1 MFKEKNL
8 SKFIIAVP
16 ILFIILT
23 ATIITLIHI
32 KQADIK
38 FKNDSKRLVE
48 TFLNDEKQ
56 QLTNIL
62 DSINSYITYKKLT
75 ALNILKNRV
84 KDKIDFA
91 HTILSKLY
99 NNSVG
104 IETSDTIQMNILS
117 SLSQLNSKDKGKY
130 FLYGYTKEQI
140 PLSEKDFSDKSNV
153 NKEFYAQIDQLL
165 KQKDEGYIF
174 YKESVY
180 KAEKFTNLNKISYLK
195 KFESLNLVL
204 GYSEYIED
212 FDINT
217 KKEVLKRL
225 DLMKVQKNS
234 SIITLDN
241 QLNVIQNSSNNFKDV
256 PFSTIESDKSIISKL
271 FDYSKM
277 SKIDLIEKEY
287 KYLWKKVNNDN
298 YKLFAFNYIDNW
310 DWLVGIKVNINNIND
325 HVEEI
330 IGINKSKRNEIIE
343 DSVKTA
349 FIFIFIASF
358 LAYLISLKINKI
370 FNEYKVNIENQKTAL
385 KNINA
390 TLELK
395 VDEKTKELEILN
407 LKLKDRFNIEVQ
419 KNRHK
424 DELLLAQSKMASMG
438 EMIGNIAHQ
447 WRQPL
452 STISTIASGNCVKI
466 DFDLINNDGMK
477 NDFIRIVDCTK
488 HLSNTIEDFRN
499 FFMENKSIEKFDLI
513 ELVNKNLIL
522 LGSSLQNN
530 YINIIKNFVSVEIS
544 GVKNELLQATINII
558 NNAKDI
564 LLEKEEGKRY
574 LVIDIYKDEKNA
586 YLVIKDSGGGIP
598 NNIIQRVFEPYFST
612 KDKSIGTGIGLHM
625 TKEIIVNSMNAEISV
640 SNEEFTIDNEVLYG
654 ACFKISFPLNLA

>member
-16 ILFIILT
+16 ILFIVLT

-32 KQADIK
+32 NQADKK

-48 TFLNDEKQ
+48 TFLRDEKK
-56 QLTNIL
+56 QLTNVL
-62 DSINSYITYKKLT
+62 DSVNSYITYKKLT
-75 ALNILKNRV
+75 ALNILKNKVRE
-84 KDKIDFA
+84 KTEFA
-91 HTILSKLY
+91 NSVLSKLY
-99 NNSVG
+99 NNSIG
-104 IETSDTIQMNILS
+104 IESLDTIQINILAS
-117 SLSQLNSKDKGKY
+117 ISQLNSEAKGKY

-140 PLSEKDFSDKSNV
+140 PLSEKNFSERSNTDKDF
-153 NKEFYAQIDQLL
+153 YTQIDYLL
-165 KQKDEGYIF
+165 KQKNEGYIF
-174 YKESVY
+174 YKESIL
-180 KAEKFTNLNKISYLK
+180 KDKKLRQLNKISYLK
-195 KFESLNLVL
+195 KFESLSLVL

-212 FDINT
+212 FEINT
-217 KKEVLKRL
+217 KREVLKRL
-225 DLMKVQKNS
+225 NLMKLQNKS

-241 QLNVIQNSSNNFKDV
+241 QLNIIQNSSSNLKNI
-256 PFSTIESDKSIISKL
+256 PFSIIESDESIVSKL

-277 SKIDLIEKEY
+277 SKIDLIESEY
-287 KYLWKKVNNDN
+287 KYFWKKINEDN
-298 YKLFAFNYIDNW
+298 YKLLAFNYVDDW
-310 DWLVGIKVNINNIND
+310 DWLVGINVNINDINK

-330 IGINKSKRNEIIE
+330 IGINKSKKNEIIE
-343 DSVKTA
+343 DSIKTA
-349 FIFIFIASF
+349 FIFIFIASLF
-358 LAYLISLKINKI
+358 AYFISLKINRI
-370 FNEYKVNIENQKTAL
+370 FNEYKMNIENQKSAL

-390 TLELK
+390 TLEIK
-395 VDEKTKELEILN
+395 VDDKTKELEILN
-407 LKLKDRFNIEVQ
+407 LKLKDKFNNEVQ

-466 DFDLINNDGMK
+466 DFDLINKDGIK

-499 FFMENKSIEKFDLI
+499 FFIDNKSIEKFDLI
-513 ELVNKNLIL
+513 ELVDKNLIL

-530 YINIIKNFVSVEIS
+530 YINIIKNFTSVEIS
-544 GVKNELLQATINII
+544 GVKNELIQATINII

-564 LLEKEEGKRY
+564 LLDKEEEKRHI
-574 LVIDIYKDEKNA
+574 VIDIYKDKTHG

-598 NNIIQRVFEPYFST
+598 DNIKERIYEPYFST
-612 KDKSIGTGIGLHM
+612 KDKSKGTGIGLHM
-625 TKEIIVNSMNAEISV
+625 TKEIIVNNMNAQIFV
-640 SNEEFTIDNEVLYG
+640 SNEEFILDDITYFG
-654 ACFKISFPLNLA
+654 ACFKIAFPLDFS